1 MEEMILCTEEGQ
13 QLDLPFINK
22 NSYQQ
27 MMEEGLQHIH
37 LGLIMVRVQAL
48 HRRDAGTNVLIVLR
62 DTMLADDLAVIGT
75 METDLTFGSQ
85 LVYIAPNMM
94 LSIDDFYRHIQ
105 LCIHTTT
112 KIDKE
117 LKAIW
122 LSPAPLSEDSQTP
135 AKCTEDAGSLDQ
147 H

>member
-75 METDLTFGSQ
+75 MEIDLTFGSQ

-117 LKAIW
+117 LKAI
-122 LSPAPLSEDSQTP
+122 
-135 AKCTEDAGSLDQ
+135 
-147 H
+147 